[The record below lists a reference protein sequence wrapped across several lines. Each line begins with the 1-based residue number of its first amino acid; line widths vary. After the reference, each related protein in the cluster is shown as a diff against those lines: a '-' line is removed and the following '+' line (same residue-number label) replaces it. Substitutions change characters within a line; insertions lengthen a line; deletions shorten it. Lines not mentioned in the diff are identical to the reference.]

1 MDVGRIGFTTG
12 SSAYTNHACAPVFPV
27 CSFSTLRPLAKKM
40 TCIVA
45 RRFVTGAGE
54 TKTNA
59 PALCLSIGGV
69 GRAEDAAVAV
79 TM

>member
-1 MDVGRIGFTTG
+1 MRTCI
-12 SSAYTNHACAPVFPV
+12 SRLLVFNSPP
-27 CSFSTLRPLAKKM
+27 TRQQM